1 MEEKKTKT
9 GELLK
14 LENLSVSFKTNRGP
28 LKAVND
34 VTLSIGENESLGLIG
49 ESGSGKT
56 TLATAIINTL
66 PLNADVGSGKIR
78 YQSRRFNEIDL
89 LQISKKKFREVLWQD
104 IAMMFQASQ
113 SSFNPVKKIRVDFMD
128 TFKAHNKDISDKEIM
143 ERSRELLEM
152 VMLDADKVLDSYP
165 HELSGGMKQRALL
178 ALALLLDPKL
188 IILDEPTTALDLLT
202 QEKVVTLLNRLKE
215 KYSFSYLFITHDLS
229 IVTELADTVAVMY
242 AGRIVEKAPVAD
254 FFKNARHPYSV
265 GLIQA
270 IPRLSMK
277 NTKLYSIPGSPPD
290 LIEIPSGCPFAPRCE
305 RRTEKCV
312 QEMPPLESDGNPK
325 HVFACWHP
333 VNGGEL

>member
-1 MEEKKTKT
+1 MEDKNKNN
-9 GELLK
+9 ELLRI
-14 LENLSVSFKTNRGP
+14 ENLSVSFKTNRGP

-66 PLNADVGSGKIR
+66 PLNADVGSGKIK
-78 YQSRRFNEIDL
+78 YQSRRFDEIDL
-89 LQISKKKFREVLWQD
+89 LKISKKKFREVLWQD

-113 SSFNPVKKIRVDFMD
+113 SSFNPVKKIKVDFMD
-128 TFKAHNKDISDKEIM
+128 TFKAHNSGIDEDEVM
-143 ERSRELLEM
+143 ERSKELLEM
-152 VMLDADKVLDSYP
+152 VMLDSEKVLNAYP

-215 KYSFSYLFITHDLS
+215 KYKFSYLFITHDLS

-242 AGRIVEKAPVAD
+242 AGKIIEKAPVED
-254 FFKNARHPYSV
+254 FFRNPKHPYSV

-270 IPRLSMK
+270 IPRLSMT

-290 LIEIPSGCPFAPRCE
+290 LIEIPVGCPFAPRCE

-312 QEMPPLESDGNPK
+312 EVMPPLESAGNPL
-325 HVFACWHP
+325 HEFACWHP
-333 VNGGEL
+333 VEGGEL